1 MGETLITMRK
11 RFSVALTA
19 LLALVIVAC
28 NPAKKYEEEE
38 KSLIEDYVADNNITV
53 APDAN
58 GIYYM
63 EEYPGTGE
71 LIQVGDSVG

>member
-38 KSLIEDYVADNNITV
+38 KALSKTMLQIIILPLHQMQTASIIWKNIP
-53 APDAN
+53 AP
-58 GIYYM
+58 
-63 EEYPGTGE
+63 
-71 LIQVGDSVG
+71 VS